1 MDHTLKQAL
10 IGIVGR
16 ANFTDSLID
25 LISYSYDASDHD
37 HRPDAA
43 LWPTSSEEVSRILQL
58 ADQYRFPVIPRGA
71 GTGLAGGAI
80 PISGGIILDM
90 SRMNKIIE
98 IRIPDRLVI
107 LQPGVVYDDLEKA
120 LAPHRIPGSRW
131 LWWPQGM
138 PSRC

>member
-43 LWPTSSEEVSRILQL
+43 LWPTCSEEVPRIFQL
-58 ADQYRFPVIPRGA
+58 ADRYRFPHFGSATQDTREQMAVVAARNAITMLRGKNRRILSILKCSNLPNI
-71 GTGLAGGAI
+71 GEGRVEGGKYKVEC
-80 PISGGIILDM
+80 
-90 SRMNKIIE
+90 RMWFEE
-98 IRIPDRLVI
+98 IFNSP
-107 LQPGVVYDDLEKA
+107 
-120 LAPHRIPGSRW
+120 
-131 LWWPQGM
+131 
-138 PSRC
+138 